1 MENENDEQI
10 CLTLADTIAQY
21 EINIEKLESSSW
33 MVDEESINHYT
44 QFMGNAVII
53 QTQLSQD
60 ENIRKL
66 INRLEQG
73 AISVQQ
79 FINEL
84 NRIWELSL
92 QEQ

>member
-1 MENENDEQI
+1 
-10 CLTLADTIAQY
+10 
-21 EINIEKLESSSW
+21 
-33 MVDEESINHYT
+33 
-44 QFMGNAVII
+44 MGNAVII
-53 QTQLSQD
+53 QTQFSQD